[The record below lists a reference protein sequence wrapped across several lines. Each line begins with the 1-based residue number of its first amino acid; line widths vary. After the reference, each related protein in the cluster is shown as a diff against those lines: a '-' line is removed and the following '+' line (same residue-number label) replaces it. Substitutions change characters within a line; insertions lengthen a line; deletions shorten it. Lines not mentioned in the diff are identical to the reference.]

1 MLTAQPKNQPETELL
16 LRRLRVLEA
25 VQNALLEVAAVP
37 QFHARLQ
44 RIAEVA
50 SGLTHAQLAALAV
63 FDQRGDVQE
72 FFTAGIPP
80 EVRHLIGAFPSGK
93 GMFATLFSKGESL
106 RLAHVSEYPLS
117 AGFPPHHPQIT
128 GFLGVP
134 IRADDKICGAFYMA
148 NRADE
153 REFSDEDQ
161 EILETFSKHIS
172 FEIALNPWVRND
184 PGR

>member
-1 MLTAQPKNQPETELL
+1 MPKNNLDNEAL

-25 VQNALLEVAAVP
+25 VQKALLEVASVP

-44 RIAEVA
+44 RIVEVA
-50 SGLTHAQLAALAV
+50 SELTGARLGALAV
-63 FDQRGDVQE
+63 FDRHSEVQE

-80 EVRHLIGAFPSGK
+80 DVRHLIGGFPSGK

-106 RLAHVSEYPLS
+106 RLGNVNEYPLS
-117 AGFPPHHPQIT
+117 AGFPGHHPQIT
-128 GFLGVP
+128 SFLGVP
-134 IRADDKICGAFYMA
+134 IRAGGKICGAFYMA
-148 NRADE
+148 NRADGC
-153 REFSDEDQ
+153 EFSGEDQ
-161 EILETFSKHIS
+161 EILESFSKHIS